1 MLLDGVN
8 VHLKQRKA
16 PTLLAY
22 LAVTKKSPVVVIG
35 DEIMRTVLQR
45 TYRWIL
51 SVVLITSMLG
61 PASIVAEAERSP
73 LSEIASTP
81 APSAAMPAA
90 PSAPAPP
97 TGGPRPTITLTPTH
111 GYMNQPVL
119 VTGQG
124 VAPYPGVRVA
134 WLLDES
140 TLTAAVVDV
149 GATSGYSTS
158 VQVPGDADPGPAR
171 ICAAVT
177 ESELAEFVCAD
188 FTIDAPPPGS
198 IEGQLPM
205 MSQSFLSFLKPDL
218 TATFLLRTTTG
229 LPVASAPIASDGSF
243 QIATVQ
249 PGTYEGLVTGQVE
262 TLVGSL
268 VIDVAPG
275 EMAVAQLLPLEKAP
289 GSTSGPKVRTCTP
302 SGDTSAPT
310 VATVAVSITPY
321 GAYLALGES
330 GPEVNLTV
338 VAMPQVSEG
347 ATISQVAFQYQR
359 ADGSRI
365 AMGTDTNAADGW
377 QITYNASRFP
387 AGTEWVL
394 AIPTV
399 TAGCA
404 QSGNRAIEVNANPL
418 DDPMVRDRSMTWN
431 AGALRYEF
439 SGVIP
444 DIAGVLPVEYPAD
457 PPTLPLVGTIDSRLD
472 AGVRFTA
479 WVGLDRN
486 VSIRLMQ
493 PYALA
498 RLLGQNLY
506 NEHVNLPQVDF
517 PYRVCTLQSFLCPSW
532 YDVSIPYKFD
542 PLYHIGTTI
551 PVFQAPLATFWGIV
565 TVNASVSIGFG
576 GDLILEGRL
585 YPLQPNLSATLTPEV
600 YTSLSISIWVDI
612 LLGVVSAGADATTT
626 LTLGLPVNVDTAASP
641 AAWLDDPYL
650 RITAY
655 LNLWARV
662 NLWFWK
668 KRWDLASFELLNYS
682 IIGDSATQA
691 VAQTSTA
698 ASEPP
703 RVIAAPTIT
712 SGPNGRML
720 SAYIEDTTPEAITPT
735 MQVMARF
742 WITQTSTW
750 GPPGALT
757 DGFHAVMDPAAAFV
771 GDNGH
776 ALLVWSEN
784 PMTEAEDT
792 AAGDDLS
799 AILARQEIYYAYW
812 NGAAWSVPVRLT
824 DDTRSDGRAS
834 LAGDALG
841 ATLAWVKD
849 TDGNT
854 ATRADWRIAV
864 TQWQTM
870 TQQWGEVELLD
881 AVTTLLEPAV
891 EVVAPAAPTSL
902 PTFSLATV
910 DLEPLA
916 ATAELH
922 VCATCTYTS
931 VQTAVDAAIPGDIV
945 KVAGGTYTGVAN
957 RSGQTQ
963 MVYLDKSITIRGGYT
978 VTDWVTSDPV
988 AHPTILNPG
997 NPGRV
1002 FTIVYNNGYI
1012 TPTIEALEMTGG
1024 SATYGGGVYIS
1035 SANPTLHNNWIHDN
1049 LAMELGGGI
1058 YMNDSSAT
1066 LNGNRITSNEA
1077 SFSGGFIAGGG
1088 IYMANSSTPV
1098 LVNNVIASNHAST
1111 TGGAIYNT
1119 GPSPDLIHN
1128 TITDNTSG
1136 DGSGIYITSGS
1147 GTVDMTNNIVSGHTW
1162 GIIVRSGSTVV
1173 FNNELLYN
1181 ANNVGGDGVA
1191 DTQRVL
1197 VGPPAFTP
1205 DGYHLTPGSLAVD
1218 EGMDVGITTDIDGE
1232 TRPQG
1237 EAPDIG
1243 ADEITPP
1250 CQARVDG
1257 QTFVTVQA
1265 AVDAASTGALVQI
1278 AGTCAGVVDHGGEMQ
1293 TAYINKALT
1302 LRGGYA
1308 PGDWSVSQPDLYP
1321 TVLDAEGAGRVVYA
1335 TGSEAVTLE
1344 NLTLTGGLGAAG
1356 GGIGNFGATLTL
1368 NNTVLHD
1375 CSADTG
1381 GGIYVESGQLL
1392 LSGSQVLSNTANFD
1406 GGGIYVGQ
1414 STARLTMTANSIVA
1428 SNSANGPEFWNGGGG
1443 LYIQYGSA
1451 TLLDGEIRD
1460 NTAIRSGG
1468 GIFIDEPTA
1477 VFTQTGGSRITHNT
1491 ATHGGGIFVDYGRA
1505 ALIAGEIVSNTASV
1519 AGGGGYTYSGIVT
1532 LDGSAVTANHAD
1544 VGGGLFAY
1552 VEGGSILMN
1561 SGMIVSNTATAG
1573 AGLGVYSGTVTLNG
1587 GEILDN
1593 HATDYGGG
1601 ISLWRGYA
1609 DGSGALILRN
1619 AAGNGGGLYVGTGA
1633 TATVDNLVIADNPS
1647 GGGIALV
1654 GGAARLRHATLARN
1668 GVYGLS
1674 LTASGV
1680 VPAYAVLTNT
1690 IVVSHT
1696 VGVTVS
1702 GGSTAYLDSV
1712 LWFGNTANISGAVTV
1727 TNPISG
1733 DPSFAADGYH
1743 LRIASAALDRGI
1755 DAGVLVDI
1763 DGDTRPQRAAP
1774 DLGADE
1780 WYGWMNAQVSVARLN
1795 GAAALIWTIDEDSEI
1810 VTNGDRRLA
1819 VADDTPAGWVIM
1831 IPDDLPQGA
1840 DSPSAAFTAA
1850 GDLTVAFVVRGKDAD
1865 GITDIGIG
1873 NQAQLWTAQ
1882 RSIHGWWDSAPVLDA
1897 QAEPVRAEQP
1907 RISAA
1912 PSGEVV
1918 LLYRQ
1923 FGEVGTNGVLGQ
1935 LALTQ
1940 VDAGATGE
1948 PLYLTDEP
1956 VQHWQPAAAINTL
1969 TSQAVFLNV
1978 RRQTAGAVT
1987 AHLAPASA
1995 GAQTV
2000 LASATLSAGDD
2011 PVESLTMT
2019 AAPDPALDPHL
2030 ELSQQ
2035 HASAGAS
2042 VVVTATV
2049 RNVGRGPATALTVSL
2064 YAGTA
2069 VSKTL
2074 ITSKALAGQLV
2085 LNETRPVLFVIESAG
2100 GTQPLYAEVTGDGD
2114 GNPANNAATADLGEL
2129 PPPTLV
2135 NTVIN
2140 TAYPNAL
2147 TVAWIPPLVS
2157 GVAGYRILRGTQPAG
2172 PYTLVGDAAGTTY
2185 VDLLL
2190 EPGQRYYYVVQA
2202 YDAAGVRSVYSAE
2215 SEGWLPRY
2223 WIYLPLV
2230 LRSILPNVLY

>member
-1 MLLDGVN
+1 
-8 VHLKQRKA
+8 
-16 PTLLAY
+16 
-22 LAVTKKSPVVVIG
+22 
-35 DEIMRTVLQR
+35 MRTALQR
-45 TYRWIL
+45 TFRWIL
-51 SVVLITSMLG
+51 SFVLIVTILG
-61 PASIVAEAERSP
+61 PTLTVAEIERSSRSETP
-73 LSEIASTP
+73 LASTP
-81 APSAAMPAA
+81 STAIPAA
-90 PSAPAPP
+90 PSVPAPP
-97 TGGPRPTITLTPTH
+97 TGGPRPTITLTPAH
-111 GYMNQPVL
+111 GYMGQPVL

-134 WLLDES
+134 WLLDET

-149 GATSGYSTS
+149 DAASTYSATI
-158 VQVPGDADPGPAR
+158 QVPVDAAPGPAR

-188 FTIDAPPPGS
+188 FTIDVPPSGS
-198 IEGQLPM
+198 IEGQLPVAR
-205 MSQSFLSFLKPDL
+205 SSFWDALAPAL

-229 LPVASAPIASDGSF
+229 VPVASAPIQPDGTF
-243 QIATVQ
+243 QIAQ
-249 PGTYEGLVTGQVE
+249 IPPGSYVGVVSGEVN
-262 TLVGSL
+262 TLVGTIG
-268 VIDVAPG
+268 IDVPPG
-275 EMAVAQLLPLEKAP
+275 GLAQAWPPTLEEALGYDP
-289 GSTSGPKVRTCTP
+289 GPHGQTCTP
-302 SGDTSAPT
+302 PDNIDAPKA
-310 VATVAVSITPY
+310 ATVVVSITPD
-321 GAYLALGES
+321 GAYLALGAA
-330 GPEVNLTV
+330 GPTVNITV
-338 VAMPQVSEG
+338 AATPQVVEG
-347 ATISQVAFQYQR
+347 VTITQVAFAYR
-359 ADGSRI
+359 TADDTEVP
-365 AMGTDTNAADGW
+365 MGTDTNGADGW
-377 QITYNASRFP
+377 QITFNASLFP
-387 AGTEWVL
+387 AGAEWIV
-394 AIPTV
+394 AKPSV
-399 TAGCA
+399 NAGCGVW
-404 QSGNRAIEVNANPL
+404 GNRAIEVNANPL
-418 DDPMVRDRSMTWN
+418 DDPMVRDSSMAWN

-439 SGVIP
+439 SGTIP
-444 DIAGVLPVEYPAD
+444 DVAGVLPIEYPSN

-506 NEHVNLPQVDF
+506 DQHIDWITSANPF
-517 PYRVCTLQSFLCPSW
+517 PRPYQPCAPSQKLCPDWRSKVFI
-532 YDVSIPYKFD
+532 DYKQD
-542 PLYHIGTTI
+542 PLFHIGTTI

-626 LTLGLPVNVDTAASP
+626 LTLGLPMHIDTAASP
-641 AAWLDDPYL
+641 AAWLGDPYL

-668 KRWDLASFELLNYS
+668 KRWDLASFELLNYN
-682 IIGDSATQA
+682 IIGDSAAQAAAQTQA
-691 VAQTSTA
+691 L

-703 RVIAAPTIT
+703 RVMAAPTVA
-712 SGPNGRML
+712 SGPDGRML
-720 SAYIEDTTPEAITPT
+720 SAYIEDTTPEVLTPT

-742 WITQTSTW
+742 WITQTNTW
-750 GPPGALT
+750 GPPVAVT
-757 DGFHAVMDPAAAFV
+757 DGSHAVMDPASAFV

-812 NGAAWSVPVRLT
+812 DGAAWSAPIQLT
-824 DDTRSDGRAS
+824 DDALSDGRAA

-849 TDGNT
+849 TDGTT

-864 TQWQTM
+864 TQWQTA
-870 TQQWGEVELLD
+870 TLQWSEVELLD
-881 AVTTLLEPAV
+881 AVTTLLEPAA
-891 EVVAPAAPTSL
+891 EPVAPATSPPLTAP
-902 PTFSLATV
+902 SLATAN
-910 DLEPLA
+910 LEPLA
-916 ATAELH
+916 TTAELH
-922 VCATCTYTS
+922 VCATCVYTS
-931 VQTAVDAAIPGDIV
+931 VQTAVDAAVSGNVI
-945 KVAGGTYTGVAN
+945 KVAAGTYTGVAD

-963 MVYLDKSITIRGGYT
+963 MVYLDKSLTIRGGYT
-978 VTDWVTSDPV
+978 VTDWVTSDP
-988 AHPTILNPG
+988 AANPTILNAG
-997 NPGRV
+997 NPGRI

-1024 SATYGGGVYIS
+1024 SATYGGGVYVS
-1035 SANPTLHNNWIHDN
+1035 SANPTLRNNWIHDN

-1066 LNGNRITSNEA
+1066 LSGNRITSNEA

-1088 IYMANSSTPV
+1088 IYMTASSPT
-1098 LVNNVIASNHAST
+1098 LVNNVLALNHATT
-1111 TGGAIYNT
+1111 TGGGLYIYSMS
-1119 GPSPDLIHN
+1119 GSSSPDLIHN
-1128 TITDNTSG
+1128 TVTDNTSG
-1136 DGSGIYITSGS
+1136 DGSGIYITSGGS
-1147 GTVDMTNNIVSGHTW
+1147 TVDMTNNIVAGHTW

-1197 VGPPAFTP
+1197 VGPPAFAP

-1218 EGMDVGITTDIDGE
+1218 EGMDAGITTDIDGE

-1243 ADEITPP
+1243 VDEITPP
-1250 CQARVDG
+1250 CQAHVDG
-1257 QTFVTVQA
+1257 QTYVTVQA
-1265 AVDAASTGALVQI
+1265 AVDAASAGALVQI
-1278 AGTCAGVVDHGGEMQ
+1278 AGTCAGVIDRDGEAQ
-1293 TAYINKALT
+1293 TAYIDKALT

-1308 PGDWSVSQPDLYP
+1308 PGDWSVSQPELYP
-1321 TVLDAEGAGRVVYA
+1321 TLLDAEGTGRVVYV

-1344 NLTLTGGLGAAG
+1344 NLTLTGGLGGAG

-1368 NNTVLHD
+1368 NNAVVHD
-1375 CSADTG
+1375 CSADIG
-1381 GGIYVESGQLL
+1381 GGIYVDLGQLTL
-1392 LSGSQVLSNTANFD
+1392 NGSQVLSNTANFD
-1406 GGGIYVGQ
+1406 GGGVYVGQ
-1414 STARLTMTANSIVA
+1414 STARLTMIADSIVA
-1428 SNSANGPEFWNGGGG
+1428 NNSANGPEFWNGGGG
-1443 LYIQYGSA
+1443 LYIQYGTA
-1451 TLLDGEIRD
+1451 TLLDGVVRD
-1460 NTAIRSGG
+1460 NTAVRSGG
-1468 GIFIDEPTA
+1468 GIFVDEPSA
-1477 VFTQTGGSRITHNT
+1477 VFTQTGESHITHNT

-1505 ALIAGEIVSNTASV
+1505 ALIAGEVISNTASS

-1532 LDGSAVTANHAD
+1532 LDGGAVTANHAAA
-1544 VGGGLFAY
+1544 GGGLFAY
-1552 VEGGSILMN
+1552 VEAGTILLN
-1561 SGMIVSNTATAG
+1561 SGLIASNTANAG
-1573 AGLGVYSGTVTLNG
+1573 AGLGVFSGTVTLNG

-1601 ISLWRGYA
+1601 VSLWNGYA
-1609 DGSGALILRN
+1609 DGDGAVFLRN
-1619 AAGNGGGLYVGTGA
+1619 TATNGGGLYVGPGA
-1633 TATVDNLVIADNPS
+1633 TAVVDNLVIADSPS
-1647 GGGIALV
+1647 GGGIALE
-1654 GGAARLRHATLARN
+1654 GGTAHLRHATLARN
-1668 GVYGLS
+1668 GVHSLS
-1674 LTASGV
+1674 LISSGV
-1680 VPAYAVLTNT
+1680 IPAYAVLTNT

-1702 GGSTAYLDSV
+1702 GGSTAQLDSV
-1712 LWFGNTANISGAVTV
+1712 LWFGNTTNISGAVTISNPV
-1727 TNPISG
+1727 TGNPG
-1733 DPSFAADGYH
+1733 FAADGYH
-1743 LRIASAALDRGI
+1743 LRITSAALDHGI
-1755 DAGVLVDI
+1755 DVGVLTDI
-1763 DGDTRPQRAAP
+1763 DGDSRPQRAAP

-1810 VTNGDRRLA
+1810 ITNGDRRLA
-1819 VADDTPAGWVIM
+1819 VADDTPAGWMIT

-1840 DSPSAAFTAA
+1840 DSPSAAFTTF

-1882 RSIHGWWDSAPVLDA
+1882 RSVHGWWDSAPVLDTL
-1897 QAEPVRAEQP
+1897 AEPVRAEQP
-1907 RISAA
+1907 WLSAA

-1940 VDAGATGE
+1940 VNAGTTGE

-1956 VQHWQPAAAINTL
+1956 TQHWQPAAAVNTL

-1978 RRQTAGAVT
+1978 RRFTAGAAT
-1987 AHLAPASA
+1987 AHLAPAST
-1995 GAQTV
+1995 GARPA
-2000 LASATLSAGDD
+2000 LASTTLSAGDD
-2011 PVESLTMT
+2011 TVEYLTLT
-2019 AAPDPALDPHL
+2019 AAPDPALDPEL

-2035 HASAGAS
+2035 HASAGTS

-2069 VSKTL
+2069 ISKTL
-2074 ITSKALAGQLV
+2074 ITSQALAGQLM

-2100 GTQPLYAEVTGDGD
+2100 GTQPLYAEVNGNGDS
-2114 GNPANNAATADLGEL
+2114 NPANNAATTDLGEL
-2129 PPPTLV
+2129 LPPTLV
-2135 NTVIN
+2135 NTVVN

-2147 TVAWIPPLVS
+2147 TVVWIPPLIP
-2157 GVAGYRILRGTQPAG
+2157 GVAGYRILRSTQSGG
-2172 PYTLVGDAAGTTY
+2172 PYTMVGDTAGTTY

-2202 YDAAGVRSVYSAE
+2202 YDATGVRSVYSAE
-2215 SEGWLPRY
+2215 GEGWLPQY
-2223 WIYLPLV
+2223 WVYLPLV
-2230 LRSILPNVLY
+2230 LRSNP